1 MKRTNTCGD
10 LRLKNVNEEVILQGW
25 VKKVRKFGALTFV
38 DLRDRYGYTQLII
51 DENHKDYLE
60 DLKPESVWEVKGLVK
75 ERKTKNPQIQT
86 GEIEVEVQNLT
97 LINRAELVPFQ
108 IENEIETLWDT
119 RLKYRYLDLRRP
131 NIQQI
136 FLLRSQ
142 INHLIRNYFVDQNF
156 VEVETPFFGKST
168 PEGARDFLVPS
179 RLNKNKFYALPQSPQ
194 LFKQLLM
201 VAGFDRYFQIV
212 RCFRDEDLRVDREL
226 EFTQLD
232 MEMSFAKPDDV
243 MKMMEELLKLI
254 LKKGAH
260 EEISQAFQRIT
271 YREAIEKYG
280 SDKPD
285 LRFELPIQT
294 LTKILANS
302 SNKLIQT
309 FLTKQEEIRGLGIN
323 KLLNKAQ
330 LEAVNQIAQQF
341 NLFGITYVKLNDNI
355 WTGPLASSLT
365 DLEKE
370 NLKEI
375 FGLTNEGTIILS
387 GAVYD
392 KISQVMGSIRNALGK
407 MFNLYT
413 MKFKPLW
420 VIDFPLF
427 EFDEEENR
435 YVAAHHPFTMPKEES
450 LIDFDTNQKEAL
462 ANAYDLVLN
471 GFEIGGGSQRIT
483 KIEIQQ
489 RMFQAIQ
496 LSQEQIEQ
504 DFGWFIDAYRYG
516 APYHSGMAL
525 GLDRILMILT
535 DVDNVRD
542 VIAFPKNLNGI
553 DPMSNA
559 PSFVSEKQLND
570 LALKLVTKK

>member
-1 MKRTNTCGD
+1 
-10 LRLKNVNEEVILQGW
+10 
-25 VKKVRKFGALTFV
+25 
-38 DLRDRYGYTQLII
+38 
-51 DENHKDYLE
+51 
-60 DLKPESVWEVKGLVK
+60 
-75 ERKTKNPQIQT
+75 
-86 GEIEVEVQNLT
+86 
-97 LINRAELVPFQ
+97 
-108 IENEIETLWDT
+108 
-119 RLKYRYLDLRRP
+119 LRRP

-355 WTGPLASSLT
+355 
-365 DLEKE
+365 
-370 NLKEI
+370 
-375 FGLTNEGTIILS
+375 
-387 GAVYD
+387 
-392 KISQVMGSIRNALGK
+392 
-407 MFNLYT
+407 
-413 MKFKPLW
+413 
-420 VIDFPLF
+420 
-427 EFDEEENR
+427 
-435 YVAAHHPFTMPKEES
+435 
-450 LIDFDTNQKEAL
+450 
-462 ANAYDLVLN
+462 
-471 GFEIGGGSQRIT
+471 
-483 KIEIQQ
+483 
-489 RMFQAIQ
+489 
-496 LSQEQIEQ
+496 
-504 DFGWFIDAYRYG
+504 
-516 APYHSGMAL
+516 
-525 GLDRILMILT
+525 
-535 DVDNVRD
+535 
-542 VIAFPKNLNGI
+542 
-553 DPMSNA
+553 
-559 PSFVSEKQLND
+559 
-570 LALKLVTKK
+570 